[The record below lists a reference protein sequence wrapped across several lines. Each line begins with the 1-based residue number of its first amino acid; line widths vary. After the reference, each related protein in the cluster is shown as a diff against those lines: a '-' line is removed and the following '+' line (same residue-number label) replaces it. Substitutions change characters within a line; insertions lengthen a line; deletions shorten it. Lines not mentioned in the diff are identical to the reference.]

1 MRVVTVVRDGEN
13 DGSASGFGLG
23 LLWSLEVNA
32 PRMRRPSI
40 ITSPSAHRSS
50 WPTIAIC
57 LVVTAWVGGARIRA
71 AAPDERPSTT
81 GSIEEIQPE
90 LFYVPDEGG
99 RLVPV
104 PGFRYRDFVDLFRIK
119 EGLAGGLQPPGAVL
133 ENIVVKI
140 DARDVAPRANGHGQV
155 TCPATVEFTVR
166 QIHGGWTPISLESGE
181 MILSAA
187 PRHDGPGRMI
197 VDVEPGRSGYRAWF
211 DATPE
216 AGGDVRHT
224 VVLEGRMP
232 VESTATHEA
241 FAFRVPAA
249 VASQIDVA
257 SRRGSP
263 AVAVSPESV
272 EPAVVASPDGGSV
285 VSVRGLAGDVRV
297 RVGDEPVGRGPAA
310 LATSESTVR
319 IDGRSAVTETT
330 IRLGNLA
337 AGPRRMT
344 ITLPAES
351 ALREVKPPATLLA
364 RGGTRAAP
372 TADVSL
378 DVAADGTAVVSLV
391 CEQAID
397 PTGEA
402 SFEAVAFGV
411 EGLTAWRQWGRVSL
425 LVDGEWLV
433 TWSDAPQ
440 LRRVDP
446 PANVRQPGFV
456 AAFAYDALP
465 ASLPLRVRPRRSR
478 VVIEPEYRYDVAGT
492 RVTLDAKFR
501 VAARGAPVGS
511 VVVGIDPAW
520 VVDEIGPPGA
530 VDAAGSTSEDG
541 ALVVPFAQPLTGD
554 IVVTVRATL
563 PLEANADR
571 VAWNLP
577 TPRAD
582 VVGPAV
588 VAIGARSDIEL
599 LPDNESLI
607 GLVRQTAASAAVAD
621 ADTTALVYR
630 LDAAEG
636 GFAANRRF
644 LPRRIEASIAAQAAV
659 DAAEIAVEQV
669 IRLNVL
675 HVPLES
681 IELAVPTAVVDAG
694 GIIVRQDDAPL
705 DPTEVGSVDEAAD
718 EGASEA
724 RLRVILQEPLL
735 GEGEITVRFR
745 IPTPTIPP
753 QSTVAIDV
761 PLVQPLEAAI
771 GRETVAI
778 SAPDSTV
785 VGVRGD
791 AWRRDVA
798 PAAATTLG
806 WTAMKPQRS
815 VPLTL
820 STRGVDAARS
830 MVVEAAWLQ
839 TRLMGSIREEIR
851 SYVVS
856 SARDAIVMT
865 FPGAARETEANVI
878 HEVRLDG
885 DLVPATM
892 RGGRLVVDLPRT
904 DPVRRWRL
912 DLRST
917 WRRDAGW
924 SGLAASLGL
933 PGPLALAPPVFEP
946 PVLERRFYWT
956 LHVRPDEH
964 VFGLPAGWTAQ
975 QRWQRGTIG
984 WQQHPAATPGQIAD
998 WMEAVAIGQDTGVD
1012 PVPRGGQLP
1021 PLAERSIVFSGVGSP
1036 GAAVL
1041 WLVPTWC
1048 IVLVA
1053 SGAALGVGL
1062 AAIYRPWWRRSGV
1075 WVALAA
1081 SLALAAAMSPDAAP
1095 LVAQMAVPGILLA
1108 ATAGALRLFA
1118 ERFRDDGPRMTAPS
1132 SAASS
1137 LTRLNAMPPS
1147 LIVTSG
1153 IDDISTA
1160 TQARKA

>member
-1 MRVVTVVRDGEN
+1 MRL
-13 DGSASGFGLG
+13 SS
-23 LLWSLEVNA
+23 
-32 PRMRRPSI
+32 
-40 ITSPSAHRSS
+40 ITSSRSR
-50 WPTIAIC
+50 PPRRLGIAVCAIG
-57 LVVTAWVGGARIRA
+57 LALPAWVGIAWGQPPVAEDRA
-71 AAPDERPSTT
+71 ASS
-81 GSIEEIQPE
+81 GGIEEVQPE

-133 ENIVVKI
+133 ENVVVKI
-140 DARDVAPRANGHGQV
+140 DARDVAPRAEGLGQV

-166 QIHGGWTPISLESGE
+166 QINGGWTPIPLESGG
-181 MILSAA
+181 MILSAP
-187 PRHDGPGRMI
+187 PRHEGPGRMI
-197 VDVEPGRSGYRAWF
+197 VDVEPGHGGYRAWF
-211 DATPE
+211 DATP
-216 AGGDVRHT
+216 ADGGDVRHS
-224 VVLEGRMP
+224 VVFEGRLP
-232 VESTATHEA
+232 VESTRTHEA

-257 SRRGSP
+257 SRRRAP
-263 AVAVSPESV
+263 AVAVSPESA
-272 EPAVVASPDGGSV
+272 EPAVTADSDGGSS
-285 VSVRGLAGDVRV
+285 VSIRGLAGDVRV
-297 RVGDEPVGRGPAA
+297 RVGDEAADRGPAA

-319 IDGRSAVTETT
+319 IDGRNAVTETT
-330 IRLGNLA
+330 IRFGNLV

-344 ITLPAES
+344 ITLPPMS
-351 ALREVKPPATLLA
+351 ALREVKPPATLLS
-364 RGGTRAAP
+364 RGGTPEAP
-372 TADVSL
+372 TVDIAL
-378 DVAADGTAVVSLV
+378 DVAGDGTAAVALV

-397 PTGEA
+397 PTGGE
-402 SFEAVAFGV
+402 SFEPVGFGV

-425 LVDGEWLV
+425 VVDGEWLV
-433 TWSDAPQ
+433 TWSDTPR

-465 ASLPLRVRPRRSR
+465 ASLPLRLRPRRSR

-501 VAARGAPVGS
+501 VAARGAAVGG
-511 VVVGIDPAW
+511 VVIGIDPTW
-520 VVDEIGPPGA
+520 VIDEIGPPGA
-530 VDAAGSTSEDG
+530 VDAAGATSEDG
-541 ALVVPFAQPLTGD
+541 VLSVPFAQPLTGD
-554 IVVTVRATL
+554 IVLSVRATL
-563 PLEANADR
+563 PVETTAER

-599 LPDNESLI
+599 LPDNESII
-607 GLVRQTAASAAVAD
+607 GLVRQTAASVAVTE

-644 LPRRIEASIAAQAAV
+644 LPRRVEASIAAQASV

-681 IELAVPTAVVDAG
+681 IELAVPSAVAEAG
-694 GIIVRQDDAPL
+694 GISVRQDDAPL
-705 DPTEVGSVDEAAD
+705 DPTEVGPIDGAD
-718 EGASEA
+718 ADAVPEIRMRA
-724 RLRVILQEPLL
+724 ILPEPLI
-735 GEGEITVRFR
+735 GEGEVTVRFR
-745 IPTPTIPP
+745 IPTPAIPP

-761 PLVQPLEAAI
+761 PLVQPLDAAI

-798 PAAATTLG
+798 PAAAATLG

-820 STRGVDAARS
+820 SARGSDAARS

-839 TRLMGSIREEIR
+839 TRLMGGIREEIR

-856 SARDAIVMT
+856 SARDTIVIT
-865 FPGAARETEANVI
+865 VPDIGGGAADTTAM

-885 DLVPATM
+885 DIMSTTV
-892 RGGRLVVDLPRT
+892 RGGRLVVDLPRA
-904 DPVRRWRL
+904 DPSRRWRL
-912 DLRST
+912 DLWST
-917 WRRDAGW
+917 VRRDSGW
-924 SGLAASLGL
+924 LGLAASFGL
-933 PGPLALAPPVFEP
+933 PVPVGLAPPIFEP

-984 WQQHPAATPGQIAD
+984 WRQRPAVMPGQIAD
-998 WMEAVAIGQDTGVD
+998 WLEAVAIGQDTGAD
-1012 PVPRGGQLP
+1012 PAPRGAQLP
-1021 PLAERSIVFSGVGSP
+1021 PLAERSLVFSGVGPP
-1036 GAAVL
+1036 GEAVL
-1041 WLVPTWC
+1041 WLVPNWC

-1053 SGAALGVGL
+1053 SGAALALGL
-1062 AAIYRPWWRRSGV
+1062 AAAYRPWWRRSGV

-1081 SLALAAAMSPDAAP
+1081 LLALAAAVSPDVAP
-1095 LVAQMAVPGILLA
+1095 LLAQAAVPGLVLA
-1108 ATAGALRLFA
+1108 AVAWGLQAFA
-1118 ERFRDDGPRMTAPS
+1118 ERSRDGRPRTLNPTAP
-1132 SAASS
+1132 ASS
-1137 LTRLNAMPPS
+1137 LTRLNAAPPS
-1147 LIVTSG
+1147 LIVASRIDEASTTS
-1153 IDDISTA
+1153 
-1160 TQARKA
+1160 QARDA

>member
-1 MRVVTVVRDGEN
+1 
-13 DGSASGFGLG
+13 
-23 LLWSLEVNA
+23 
-32 PRMRRPSI
+32 MRRSSSI
-40 ITSPSAHRSS
+40 TLCSRLRSRWPRVAVCAVAVVMASWHEVVPGQSPT
-50 WPTIAIC
+50 PT
-57 LVVTAWVGGARIRA
+57 
-71 AAPDERPSTT
+71 ERPFAG

-133 ENIVVKI
+133 ENVVVKI
-140 DARDVAPRANGHGQV
+140 DAREVAPRAEGHDQV
-155 TCPATVEFTVR
+155 TCPATVELTIR
-166 QIHGGWTPISLESGE
+166 QIQEGWTPIPLESGG

-187 PRHDGPGRMI
+187 PRHEGPGRMI

-216 AGGDVRHT
+216 AGGDVRHS

-249 VASQIDVA
+249 VASQIDVI
-257 SRRGSP
+257 SRRLTP
-263 AVAVSPESV
+263 DVTVSPESA
-272 EPAVVASPDGGSV
+272 EPSVTATADGGSV
-285 VSVRGLAGDVRV
+285 VSVRGLAGDVRI
-297 RVGDEPVGRGPAA
+297 RVGDESVGRSPAA

-319 IDGRSAVTETT
+319 IDGRNAVTETT

-344 ITLPAES
+344 ITLPPES

-364 RGGTRAAP
+364 RGGTRDAP
-372 TADVSL
+372 TAEVSL
-378 DVAADGTAVVSLV
+378 DVAADGTAIVALV

-402 SFEAVAFGV
+402 SFEAVGFGV
-411 EGLTAWRQWGRVSL
+411 DGLTAWRQWGRVSL

-433 TWSDAPQ
+433 TWSDVPQ

-478 VVIEPEYRYDVAGT
+478 VVIEPEYRYDVAGM

-501 VAARGAPVGS
+501 VAARGAPVG
-511 VVVGIDPAW
+511 
-520 VVDEIGPPGA
+520 PPGA
-530 VDAAGSTSEDG
+530 VDAAGATSDDG
-541 ALVVPFAQPLTGD
+541 LLVVPFAQPLTGD
-554 IVVTVRATL
+554 IVVMMRATL
-563 PLEANADR
+563 PVETDADR
-571 VAWNLP
+571 VAWTLP

-599 LPDNESLI
+599 LPDNESII

-644 LPRRIEASIAAQAAV
+644 LPRRIEASIAAQASV
-659 DAAEIAVEQV
+659 DTTEIAVEQV

-681 IELAVPTAVVDAG
+681 IELAVPAAVVDAG
-694 GIIVRQDDAPL
+694 GITVRQDDAPL
-705 DPTEVGSVDEAAD
+705 DPTEVGLVDETAAD
-718 EGASEA
+718 AVPET
-724 RLRVILQEPLL
+724 RVRVILPEPLL
-735 GEGEITVRFR
+735 GEGELSVRFR
-745 IPTPTIPP
+745 IPTPAIPP
-753 QSTVAIDV
+753 QSTVAIDM
-761 PLVQPLEAAI
+761 PLVQPLDAAI

-778 SAPDSTV
+778 SAPDSTI

-791 AWRRDVA
+791 AWRRDMA
-798 PAAATTLG
+798 PAAAATLG
-806 WTAMKPQRS
+806 WTAMKPQRG

-820 STRGVDAARS
+820 STRGADATRS
-830 MVVEAAWLQ
+830 MVIEAAWLQ
-839 TRLMGSIREEIR
+839 TRLMGGIREEIR
-851 SYVVS
+851 RYVVS
-856 SARDAIVMT
+856 SARDAIVLT
-865 FPGAARETEANVI
+865 FPGVADREAESAVI

-885 DLVPATM
+885 DLVPATV

-904 DPVRRWRL
+904 DPARRWQL

-917 WRRDAGW
+917 SRRDTGW
-924 SGLAASLGL
+924 SGVAASLGL
-933 PGPLALAPPVFEP
+933 PGPIRLAPPVFEP

-975 QRWQRGTIG
+975 QRWQRGRIG
-984 WQQHPAATPGQIAD
+984 WEQRPAATP
-998 WMEAVAIGQDTGVD
+998 
-1012 PVPRGGQLP
+1012 VPP
-1021 PLAERSIVFSGVGSP
+1021 GSASTP
-1036 GAAVL
+1036 G
-1041 WLVPTWC
+1041 
-1048 IVLVA
+1048 
-1053 SGAALGVGL
+1053 
-1062 AAIYRPWWRRSGV
+1062 
-1075 WVALAA
+1075 
-1081 SLALAAAMSPDAAP
+1081 
-1095 LVAQMAVPGILLA
+1095 
-1108 ATAGALRLFA
+1108 
-1118 ERFRDDGPRMTAPS
+1118 
-1132 SAASS
+1132 
-1137 LTRLNAMPPS
+1137 TRC
-1147 LIVTSG
+1147 T
-1153 IDDISTA
+1153 TR
-1160 TQARKA
+1160 T

>member
-1 MRVVTVVRDGEN
+1 MRRSSSITLCSRLRSRWPRVAVCAVAVVMASWHEVVRGQ
-13 DGSASGFGLG
+13 
-23 LLWSLEVNA
+23 
-32 PRMRRPSI
+32 
-40 ITSPSAHRSS
+40 SPTPA
-50 WPTIAIC
+50 
-57 LVVTAWVGGARIRA
+57 
-71 AAPDERPSTT
+71 ERPFAG

-133 ENIVVKI
+133 ENVVVKI
-140 DARDVAPRANGHGQV
+140 DAREVAPRAEGHGQV
-155 TCPATVEFTVR
+155 TCPATVELTIR
-166 QIHGGWTPISLESGE
+166 QIHGGWTPIPLESGG

-187 PRHDGPGRMI
+187 PRHEGPGRMI

-216 AGGDVRHT
+216 AGGDVRHS

-249 VASQIDVA
+249 VASQIDVI
-257 SRRGSP
+257 SRRLTP
-263 AVAVSPESV
+263 DVTVSPESA
-272 EPAVVASPDGGSV
+272 EPSVTATADGGSV
-285 VSVRGLAGDVRV
+285 VSVRGLAGDVRI
-297 RVGDEPVGRGPAA
+297 RVGDESVGRSPAA
-310 LATSESTVR
+310 QATSESTVR
-319 IDGRSAVTETT
+319 IDGRNAVTETT

-344 ITLPAES
+344 ITLPPES

-364 RGGTRAAP
+364 RGGTRDAP
-372 TADVSL
+372 NAEVSL
-378 DVAADGTAVVSLV
+378 DVAPDGTAIVALV

-402 SFEAVAFGV
+402 SFEAVGFGV
-411 EGLTAWRQWGRVSL
+411 DGLTAWRQWGRVSL

-478 VVIEPEYRYDVAGT
+478 VVIEPEYRYDVAGM
-492 RVTLDAKFR
+492 RVTLDATFR

-511 VVVGIDPAW
+511 VVIGLDPAW

-530 VDAAGSTSEDG
+530 VDAAGATSDDG
-541 ALVVPFAQPLTGD
+541 LLVVPFAQPLTGD
-554 IVVTVRATL
+554 IVVTIRATL
-563 PLEANADR
+563 PVETDADR
-571 VAWNLP
+571 VAWTLP

-599 LPDNESLI
+599 LPDNESII
-607 GLVRQTAASAAVAD
+607 GLVRQTAASAAV

-644 LPRRIEASIAAQAAV
+644 LPRRIEASIAAQASV
-659 DAAEIAVEQV
+659 DAAEIAVEQL

-681 IELAVPTAVVDAG
+681 IELAVPAVVVEAG
-694 GIIVRQDDAPL
+694 GITVRQHDAPL
-705 DPTEVGSVDEAAD
+705 DPTEVGIVDEAAAD
-718 EGASEA
+718 AASET
-724 RLRVILQEPLL
+724 RVRVILPEPLL
-735 GEGEITVRFR
+735 GEGEVSVRFR
-745 IPTPTIPP
+745 IPTPAIPP
-753 QSTVAIDV
+753 QSTVAIDM
-761 PLVQPLEAAI
+761 PLVQPLDAAI

-778 SAPDSTV
+778 SAPDSTI

-791 AWRRDVA
+791 AWRRDMA
-798 PAAATTLG
+798 PAAAATLG
-806 WTAMKPQRS
+806 WTAMKPQRG

-820 STRGVDAARS
+820 STRGADATRS
-830 MVVEAAWLQ
+830 MVIEAAWLQ
-839 TRLMGSIREEIR
+839 TRLMGGIREEIR
-851 SYVVS
+851 RYVVS
-856 SARDAIVMT
+856 SARDAIVLT
-865 FPGAARETEANVI
+865 FPGVADREAESAVI

-885 DLVPATM
+885 DLVPATV

-904 DPVRRWRL
+904 DPARRWQL

-917 WRRDAGW
+917 SRRDTGW
-924 SGLAASLGL
+924 SGVAASLGL
-933 PGPLALAPPVFEP
+933 PGPIRLAPPVFEP

-975 QRWQRGTIG
+975 QRWQRGRIG
-984 WQQHPAATPGQIAD
+984 WEQRPAATPVQIAD

-1012 PVPRGGQLP
+1012 PAPRGGQLP
-1021 PLAERSIVFSGVGSP
+1021 PLAERSVVFSGVGSP
-1036 GAAVL
+1036 GDSVL
-1041 WLVPTWC
+1041 WLVPNWC

-1053 SGAALGVGL
+1053 SGAALAVGL
-1062 AAIYRPWWRRSGV
+1062 AAVYRPWWRRSGV
-1075 WVALAA
+1075 WIACAA
-1081 SLALAAAMSPDAAP
+1081 SLALAAAMSPDVAP
-1095 LVAQMAVPGILLA
+1095 LVAQAAAPGVVLA
-1108 ATAGALRLFA
+1108 AVAWALRAFA
-1118 ERFRDDGPRMTAPS
+1118 ERRSTSAGLRMASPPAP
-1132 SAASS
+1132 ASS
-1137 LTRLNAMPPS
+1137 LTRLNAASPS
-1147 LIVTSG
+1147 LIVASG
-1153 IDDISTA
+1153 IDDASTT
-1160 TQARKA
+1160 TQARNA

>member
-1 MRVVTVVRDGEN
+1 MIAVCAVVLAIPAWLGIARGQPPVAEDRPTPDGRIQ
-13 DGSASGFGLG
+13 
-23 LLWSLEVNA
+23 EV
-32 PRMRRPSI
+32 
-40 ITSPSAHRSS
+40 
-50 WPTIAIC
+50 
-57 LVVTAWVGGARIRA
+57 
-71 AAPDERPSTT
+71 
-81 GSIEEIQPE
+81 QPE

-133 ENIVVKI
+133 ENVVVKI
-140 DARDVAPRANGHGQV
+140 DARDVAPRTAGHGQV

-166 QIHGGWTPISLESGE
+166 QIQGGWTPIPLESGG

-187 PRHDGPGRMI
+187 PRHEGPGRMI

-211 DATPE
+211 DAAPE
-216 AGGDVRHT
+216 AAGAEVRHT
-224 VVLEGRMP
+224 VVLEGRLP
-232 VESTATHEA
+232 VESTTTFEA
-241 FAFRVPAA
+241 FAVRVPAA
-249 VASQIDVA
+249 VASQVEIA
-257 SRRGSP
+257 SSRTAP
-263 AVAVSPESV
+263 EVAVAAESV
-272 EPAVVASPDGGSV
+272 EPAVTADPSGGSV
-285 VSVRGLAGDVRV
+285 VTLRGLAGDVRL
-297 RVGDEPVGRGPAA
+297 RVGDAAAGRGPAA

-319 IDGRSAVTETT
+319 IDGRNAVTETT

-344 ITLPAES
+344 MTLPPMS

-364 RGGTRAAP
+364 RGGTREAP
-372 TADVSL
+372 TVDVSV
-378 DVAADGTAVVSLV
+378 DVAGDGTAAVALV

-397 PTGEA
+397 PTGGE
-402 SFEAVAFGV
+402 SFEPLGFGV

-425 LVDGEWLV
+425 VVDGEWLV

-492 RVTLDAKFR
+492 RVTLEARFR

-511 VVVGIDPAW
+511 VAIGIDPAW
-520 VVDEIGPPGA
+520 VIDEIGPPGA
-530 VDAAGSTSEDG
+530 VDAAGATSESG
-541 ALVVPFAQPLTGD
+541 VLSVPFAQPLTGD
-554 IVVTVRATL
+554 IVLSVRATL
-563 PLEANADR
+563 PVEATAER

-588 VAIGARSDIEL
+588 VAIGARGDIEL
-599 LPDNESLI
+599 LPDNESII
-607 GLVRQTAASAAVAD
+607 GLVRQTAASAAVTET
-621 ADTTALVYR
+621 DTTALIYR
-630 LDAAEG
+630 LDAAAG

-644 LPRRIEASIAAQAAV
+644 LPRRIEASIAAQASV

-681 IELAVPTAVVDAG
+681 IELAVPAATAEAG
-694 GIIVRQDDAPL
+694 GITVRQDDLLL
-705 DPTEVGSVDEAAD
+705 DPTEVGPLDEADAD
-718 EGASEA
+718 AVPEIRMRA
-724 RLRVILQEPLL
+724 ILPEPLI
-735 GEGEITVRFR
+735 GEGELTVRFR
-745 IPTPTIPP
+745 IPTPAIPP
-753 QSTVAIDV
+753 QSTVPIDV
-761 PLVQPLEAAI
+761 PLVQPLDAAI

-798 PAAATTLG
+798 PAAAATLG

-820 STRGVDAARS
+820 SARGAEAARS

-839 TRLMGSIREEIR
+839 TRLMGGIREEIR

-856 SARDAIVMT
+856 SARDTIVIT
-865 FPGAARETEANVI
+865 FPDASGGAAETTAM

-885 DLVPATM
+885 DLVSAAV
-892 RGGRLVVDLPRT
+892 RGGRLVIDLPRA
-904 DPVRRWRL
+904 DSSRRWRV

-917 WRRDAGW
+917 SQRDSGW
-924 SGLAASLGL
+924 LGLAASFGL
-933 PGPLALAPPVFEP
+933 PVPVTLAPPVFEP

-964 VFGLPAGWTAQ
+964 VLGQPAGWTAQ
-975 QRWQRGTIG
+975 QRWQRATVG
-984 WQQHPAATPGQIAD
+984 WQQRPAVMPGQIAD
-998 WMEAVAIGQDTGVD
+998 WLEAVAMGQDAGAD
-1012 PVPRGGQLP
+1012 PAPRGAQLP
-1021 PLAERSIVFSGVGSP
+1021 PLAERSLVFSGVGPP
-1036 GAAVL
+1036 GEAVL
-1041 WLVPTWC
+1041 WVVPHWC
-1048 IVLVA
+1048 IVLIA
-1053 SGAALGVGL
+1053 SGATLALGL
-1062 AAIYRPWWRRSGV
+1062 AAVYRPWWRRSEV
-1075 WVALAA
+1075 WVAIAA
-1081 SLALAAAMSPDAAP
+1081 ILALAAAVTPDVAP
-1095 LVAQMAVPGILLA
+1095 LVAQAAVPGLMLA
-1108 ATAGALRLFA
+1108 AVAWGLQVFA
-1118 ERFRDDGPRMTAPS
+1118 ERPRHGGLRAPS
-1132 SAASS
+1132 SAAPGSS
-1137 LTRLNAMPPS
+1137 LTRLNAVPPS
-1147 LIVTSG
+1147 LIVASRIDEASTTS
-1153 IDDISTA
+1153 
-1160 TQARKA
+1160 QARDA

>member
-1 MRVVTVVRDGEN
+1 
-13 DGSASGFGLG
+13 
-23 LLWSLEVNA
+23 
-32 PRMRRPSI
+32 MRRSSSI
-40 ITSPSAHRSS
+40 TLCSRLRSRWPRVAVCAVAVVMASWHEVVPGQSPTPA
-50 WPTIAIC
+50 
-57 LVVTAWVGGARIRA
+57 
-71 AAPDERPSTT
+71 ERPFAG

-133 ENIVVKI
+133 ENVVVKI
-140 DARDVAPRANGHGQV
+140 DAREVAPRAEGHGQV
-155 TCPATVEFTVR
+155 TCPATVELTIR
-166 QIHGGWTPISLESGE
+166 QIQEGWTPIPLESGG

-187 PRHDGPGRMI
+187 PRHEGPGRMI

-216 AGGDVRHT
+216 AGGDVRHS

-249 VASQIDVA
+249 VASQIDVI
-257 SRRGSP
+257 SRRLTP
-263 AVAVSPESV
+263 DVTVSPESA
-272 EPAVVASPDGGSV
+272 EPSVTATADGGSV
-285 VSVRGLAGDVRV
+285 VSVRGLAGDVRI
-297 RVGDEPVGRGPAA
+297 RVGDESVGRSPAA
-310 LATSESTVR
+310 QATSESTVR
-319 IDGRSAVTETT
+319 IDGRNAVTETT

-344 ITLPAES
+344 ITLPPES

-364 RGGTRAAP
+364 RGGTRDAP
-372 TADVSL
+372 TAEVSL
-378 DVAADGTAVVSLV
+378 DVAPDGTAIVALV

-402 SFEAVAFGV
+402 SFEAVGFGV
-411 EGLTAWRQWGRVSL
+411 DGLTAWRQWGRVSL

-433 TWSDAPQ
+433 TWSDVPQ

-478 VVIEPEYRYDVAGT
+478 VVIEPEYRYDVAGM
-492 RVTLDAKFR
+492 RVTLDARFR

-511 VVVGIDPAW
+511 VVIGLDPAW

-530 VDAAGSTSEDG
+530 VDAAGATSDDG
-541 ALVVPFAQPLTGD
+541 LLVVPFAQPLTGD
-554 IVVTVRATL
+554 IVVMMRATL
-563 PLEANADR
+563 PVETDADR
-571 VAWNLP
+571 VAWTLP

-599 LPDNESLI
+599 LPDNESII

-644 LPRRIEASIAAQAAV
+644 LPRRIEASIAAQASV
-659 DAAEIAVEQV
+659 DTTEIAVEQV

-681 IELAVPTAVVDAG
+681 IELAVPAAVVDAG
-694 GIIVRQDDAPL
+694 GITVRQDDAPL
-705 DPTEVGSVDEAAD
+705 DPTEVGLVDETAAD
-718 EGASEA
+718 AAPET
-724 RLRVILQEPLL
+724 RVRVILPEPLL
-735 GEGEITVRFR
+735 GEGELSVRFR
-745 IPTPTIPP
+745 IPTPAIPP
-753 QSTVAIDV
+753 QSTVAIDM
-761 PLVQPLEAAI
+761 PLVQPLDAAI

-778 SAPDSTV
+778 SAPDSTI

-791 AWRRDVA
+791 AWRRDMA
-798 PAAATTLG
+798 PAAAATLG
-806 WTAMKPQRS
+806 WTAMKPQRG

-820 STRGVDAARS
+820 STRGADATRS
-830 MVVEAAWLQ
+830 MVIEAAWLQ
-839 TRLMGSIREEIR
+839 TRLMGGIREEIR
-851 SYVVS
+851 RYVVS
-856 SARDAIVMT
+856 SARDAIVLT
-865 FPGAARETEANVI
+865 FPGVADREAESAVI

-885 DLVPATM
+885 DLVPATV

-904 DPVRRWRL
+904 DPARRWQL

-917 WRRDAGW
+917 SRRDTGW
-924 SGLAASLGL
+924 SGVAASLGL
-933 PGPLALAPPVFEP
+933 PGPIRLAPPVFEP

-975 QRWQRGTIG
+975 QRWQRGRIG
-984 WQQHPAATPGQIAD
+984 WEQRPAATPVQIAD

-1012 PVPRGGQLP
+1012 PAPRGGQLP
-1021 PLAERSIVFSGVGSP
+1021 PLAERSVVFSGVGSP
-1036 GAAVL
+1036 GDSVL
-1041 WLVPTWC
+1041 WLVPNWC

-1053 SGAALGVGL
+1053 SGAALAVGL
-1062 AAIYRPWWRRSGV
+1062 AAVYRPWWRSSGV
-1075 WVALAA
+1075 WIAGAA
-1081 SLALAAAMSPDAAP
+1081 SLALAAAMSPDVAP
-1095 LVAQMAVPGILLA
+1095 LVAQAAAPGVVLA
-1108 ATAGALRLFA
+1108 AVAWALRAFA
-1118 ERFRDDGPRMTAPS
+1118 ERRSSSGGLRMASPPAP
-1132 SAASS
+1132 ASS
-1137 LTRLNAMPPS
+1137 LTRLNAASPS
-1147 LIVTSG
+1147 LIVASG
-1153 IDDISTA
+1153 IDDASTT
-1160 TQARKA
+1160 TQARNA

>member
-1 MRVVTVVRDGEN
+1 MASWHEVVPGQ
-13 DGSASGFGLG
+13 
-23 LLWSLEVNA
+23 
-32 PRMRRPSI
+32 
-40 ITSPSAHRSS
+40 SPTPA
-50 WPTIAIC
+50 
-57 LVVTAWVGGARIRA
+57 
-71 AAPDERPSTT
+71 ERPFAG

-133 ENIVVKI
+133 ENVVVKI
-140 DARDVAPRANGHGQV
+140 DAREVAPRAEGHGQV
-155 TCPATVEFTVR
+155 TCPATVELTIR
-166 QIHGGWTPISLESGE
+166 QIHGGWTPIPLESGG

-187 PRHDGPGRMI
+187 PRHEGPGRMI

-216 AGGDVRHT
+216 AGGDVRHS

-249 VASQIDVA
+249 VASQIDVI
-257 SRRGSP
+257 SRRLTP
-263 AVAVSPESV
+263 DVTVSPESA
-272 EPAVVASPDGGSV
+272 EPSVTATADGGSV
-285 VSVRGLAGDVRV
+285 VSVRGLAGDVRI
-297 RVGDEPVGRGPAA
+297 RVGDESVGRSPAA
-310 LATSESTVR
+310 QATSESTVR
-319 IDGRSAVTETT
+319 IDGRNAVTETT

-344 ITLPAES
+344 ITLPPES

-364 RGGTRAAP
+364 RGGTRDAP
-372 TADVSL
+372 TAEVSL
-378 DVAADGTAVVSLV
+378 DVAADGTAIVALV

-402 SFEAVAFGV
+402 SFEAVGFGV
-411 EGLTAWRQWGRVSL
+411 DGLTAWRQWGRVSL

-433 TWSDAPQ
+433 TWSDVPQ

-478 VVIEPEYRYDVAGT
+478 VVIEPEYRYDVAGM
-492 RVTLDAKFR
+492 RVTLDATFR

-511 VVVGIDPAW
+511 VVIGLDPAW

-530 VDAAGSTSEDG
+530 VDAAGATSDDG
-541 ALVVPFAQPLTGD
+541 LLVVPFAQPLTGD
-554 IVVTVRATL
+554 IVVTIRATL
-563 PLEANADR
+563 PVETDADR
-571 VAWNLP
+571 VAWTLP

-599 LPDNESLI
+599 LPDNESII
-607 GLVRQTAASAAVAD
+607 GLVRQTAASAAV

-644 LPRRIEASIAAQAAV
+644 LPRRIEASIAAQASV
-659 DAAEIAVEQV
+659 DAAEIAVEQL

-681 IELAVPTAVVDAG
+681 IELAVPAVVVEAG
-694 GIIVRQDDAPL
+694 GITVRQHDAPL
-705 DPTEVGSVDEAAD
+705 DPTEVGIVDEAAAD
-718 EGASEA
+718 AASET
-724 RLRVILQEPLL
+724 RVRVILPEPLL
-735 GEGEITVRFR
+735 GEGEVSVRFR
-745 IPTPTIPP
+745 IPTPAIPP
-753 QSTVAIDV
+753 QSTVAIDM
-761 PLVQPLEAAI
+761 PLVQPLDAAI

-778 SAPDSTV
+778 SAPDSTI

-791 AWRRDVA
+791 AWRRDMA
-798 PAAATTLG
+798 PAAAATLG
-806 WTAMKPQRS
+806 WTAMKPQRG

-820 STRGVDAARS
+820 STRGADATRS
-830 MVVEAAWLQ
+830 MVIEAAWLQ
-839 TRLMGSIREEIR
+839 TRLMGGIREEIR
-851 SYVVS
+851 RYVVS
-856 SARDAIVMT
+856 SARDAIVLT
-865 FPGAARETEANVI
+865 FPGVADREAESAVI

-885 DLVPATM
+885 DLVPATV

-904 DPVRRWRL
+904 DPARRWQL

-917 WRRDAGW
+917 SRRDTGW
-924 SGLAASLGL
+924 SGVAASLGL
-933 PGPLALAPPVFEP
+933 PGPIRLAPPVFEP

-975 QRWQRGTIG
+975 QRWQRGRIG
-984 WQQHPAATPGQIAD
+984 WEQRPAATPVQIAD

-1012 PVPRGGQLP
+1012 PAPRGGQLP
-1021 PLAERSIVFSGVGSP
+1021 PLSERSVVFSGVGSP
-1036 GAAVL
+1036 GDSVL
-1041 WLVPTWC
+1041 WLVPNWC

-1053 SGAALGVGL
+1053 SGAALAVGL
-1062 AAIYRPWWRRSGV
+1062 AAVYRPWWRRSGV
-1075 WVALAA
+1075 WIACAA
-1081 SLALAAAMSPDAAP
+1081 SLALAAAMSPDVAP
-1095 LVAQMAVPGILLA
+1095 LVAQAAAPGVVLA
-1108 ATAGALRLFA
+1108 AVAWALRAFA
-1118 ERFRDDGPRMTAPS
+1118 ERRSTSAGLRMASPPAP
-1132 SAASS
+1132 ASS
-1137 LTRLNAMPPS
+1137 LTRLNAASPS
-1147 LIVTSG
+1147 LIVASG
-1153 IDDISTA
+1153 IDDASTT
-1160 TQARKA
+1160 TQARNA